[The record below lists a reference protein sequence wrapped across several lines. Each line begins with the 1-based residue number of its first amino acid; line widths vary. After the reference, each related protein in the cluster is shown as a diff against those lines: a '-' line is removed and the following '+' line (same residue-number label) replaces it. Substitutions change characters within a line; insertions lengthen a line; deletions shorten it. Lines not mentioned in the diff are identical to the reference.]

1 MSIGTSLRSLLPIA
15 ATPLLILPPPPASLS
30 VLSPTLVRL
39 PAHSPPAR
47 SDAALDQDE
56 GDSPVWAWP

>member
-1 MSIGTSLRSLLPIA
+1 MMSIGTSLPLPIA

-30 VLSPTLVRL
+30 VLFPTLALL